1 MTLEQLYQA
10 VDKAEAEH
18 NYDECVKLLSE
29 IIAKQPRNTYSGS
42 NSMAWL

>member
-18 NYDECVKLLSE
+18 NYDEC
-29 IIAKQPRNTYSGS
+29 AW
-42 NSMAWL
+42 MAFLNCFKSA